1 MESERTRSMQF
12 DLQRKTEALDFL
24 RSALVADSLVLYPCK
39 ALSRDV
45 INQAL
50 LKAGIEPVIDRE
62 VSLI

>member
-1 MESERTRSMQF
+1 MESDRVKSMQF